1 MSTWTL
7 RPRPV
12 GIRSLMTLAI
22 TVALASCSGNGPG
35 ARSSATTSPNF
46 STVPST
52 SDTSSTST
60 PATST
65 PASSTP
71 ATSPSSASTRET
83 TAPAVTDPV
92 TTAQTSTSE
101 TDPELPSGGP
111 GTLTVNGLDRTY
123 EVYVPASATSNDR
136 LSIVIGLHGGGGS
149 AAQFAKSSKF
159 RELADREGF
168 IAVFP
173 DGVLGTPLT
182 REIELRTWNAGNCCG
197 PAARDKVDDVA
208 FLAQLASETAK
219 RFDVPM
225 SRVGFVGHS
234 NGAMMTWRMACERPD
249 VLGAA
254 VIVAGSLEMTNIG
267 DCQPSQG
274 VPLLVI
280 HGDAD
285 ANHPLEGGRG
295 NGIAGVAFRSVSESF
310 DAWTSAQKCL
320 PASEP
325 SIDGA
330 LNTTEWGGCADDTLA
345 RLVVVAGA
353 EHAWPGASGATTSL
367 AGTPS
372 DKIDATAAAWQF
384 IDDQIS

>member
-1 MSTWTL
+1 MSTRKL

-35 ARSSATTSPNF
+35 ARSSATTSPNS

-60 PATST
+60 PA
-65 PASSTP
+65 SSTP
-71 ATSPSSASTRET
+71 AMSPSSTSTRET
-83 TAPAVTDPV
+83 TAPVVTDPA

-101 TDPELPSGGP
+101 TNPELPSGGP
-111 GTLTVNGLDRTY
+111 GTLTVNGLERTY

-182 REIELRTWNAGNCCG
+182 REIKLRTWNAGNCCG

-219 RFDVPM
+219 RFDVPL

-254 VIVAGSLEMTNIG
+254 VIVAGSLEMTRLEEADRANAG
-267 DCQPSQG
+267 DSRRCRRKP
-274 VPLLVI
+274 P
-280 HGDAD
+280 
-285 ANHPLEGGRG
+285 P
-295 NGIAGVAFRSVSESF
+295 
-310 DAWTSAQKCL
+310 
-320 PASEP
+320 
-325 SIDGA
+325 
-330 LNTTEWGGCADDTLA
+330 
-345 RLVVVAGA
+345 
-353 EHAWPGASGATTSL
+353 
-367 AGTPS
+367 
-372 DKIDATAAAWQF
+372 
-384 IDDQIS
+384 